1 MSVQGVIEFYIEIA
15 TSRRGGIHMSVYMHV
30 NVCTMIVQTSTACNP
45 RQFCGSIIV
54 LVLEFLQMEN
64 SSLQMQS
71 PSAE

>member
-1 MSVQGVIEFYIEIA
+1 
-15 TSRRGGIHMSVYMHV
+15 MSVYMHV

-45 RQFCGSIIV
+45 RHFVVPIIV